1 MDPWEVPVMAF
12 DAFMYISGNSSCP
25 VEGETQD
32 VDFKDNKAFELK
44 SFKIEVKN
52 TTSMGSAGGGA
63 GTGKC
68 QLEPFEVGK
77 LTDNCSPA
85 LFKCCATGQHYAEA
99 VIAVRKAGG
108 GGSQRTGYVYLRY
121 SFRCVFVNSVSWSG
135 SSGDDLPEETVQF
148 AYGSVTVEYWPQTA
162 AGKAATKKNMTC
174 WNQVTNTDDPSV
186 PSPS

>member
-1 MDPWEVPVMAF
+1 MAF
-12 DAFMYISGNSSCP
+12 DAFMWITGNSNCP

-32 VDFKDNKAFELK
+32 KDFQPMKAFEIK

-52 TTSMGSAGGGA
+52 PTSMGSSGGGA

-77 LTDNCSPA
+77 VTDNCSPS
-85 LFKCCATGQHYAEA
+85 LFKCCSTGQHYTDA

-108 GGSQRTGYVYLRY
+108 GGAHRTGMVYLKY
-121 SFRCVFVNSVSWSG
+121 TFRCVFVNQLTWNG

-148 AYGSVTVEYWPQTA
+148 AYGSVTIEYWQQSEKGDKGPR
-162 AGKAATKKNMTC
+162 KNLAC
-174 WNQVTNTDDPSV
+174 WNQVTNTDKPEV
-186 PSPS
+186 NIK